1 MTSVAE
7 TEAKEVL
14 KGGSFLLDDH
24 DSKEVFTPED
34 LSDEHRMI
42 GQTAREFAEKEVMP
56 RDEEIESKNY
66 AVTLELLRKAG
77 ELGLLSID
85 IPEEYGGAGLDLLSS
100 LVASEYLSGQASFS
114 GSVGAHTTIGTLPI
128 VYFGT
133 EEQKKKYLPRL
144 ATAELVGAYA
154 LTESGSGSDAL
165 GAKTKAV
172 LSTDGKHYL
181 LSGQKMWITNAGF
194 ADVFIV
200 FAKVDG
206 EKFTAFIVERAFPG
220 VSIAPEE
227 HKMGLQ
233 GSSTCAVNLEE
244 AQVPVEN
251 VLGEIGKGH
260 KIAFNIL
267 NIGRLKLGVS
277 AITGSKRLTTIATE
291 YAKQRHQFSVPII
304 SFGLIKHKLAQMA
317 ILAYVAECMMYRTV
331 GMIERALAT
340 VDRNNPTEA
349 LKAIEDYAVE
359 CSILKVV
366 GSETLDYCADQAV
379 QVFGG
384 NGYSKDYPVERAY
397 RDARI
402 SRIYEGTNEINRLII
417 SGQLLRRAAKGDLPI
432 FQAAKKLMEEM
443 LTPGIPEES
452 SDSLF
457 SQERT
462 ALANAKKIAIAVLGS
477 AAQRY
482 RDKLQEQQEVLAA
495 ASDIIMDLYALE
507 SAILR
512 TEKMVG
518 LRGEASCSVQIDATR
533 TFTNDAIQRIEQHAK
548 VALAAMTEGDE
559 LRTMLAVL
567 KRYARFVPVDTI
579 AARRRIAASLAE
591 SGRYSLS

>member
-1 MTSVAE
+1 MTSSVAE
-7 TEAKEVL
+7 QTKVL
-14 KGGSFLLDDH
+14 KGGSFILEDH
-24 DSKEVFTPED
+24 DSREVFTPED

-42 GQTAREFAEKEVMP
+42 AQTAREFTEKEVLP
-56 RDEEIESKNY
+56 LDAEIESKNY
-66 AVTLELLRKAG
+66 KVTRDLLAKAG

-85 IPEEYGGAGLDLLSS
+85 IPEKYGGAGLDLLSS

-133 EEQKKKYLPRL
+133 EDQKKKYLPRL
-144 ATAELVGAYA
+144 GTAELVGAYA

-172 LSTDGKHYL
+172 LSEDGKSYL
-181 LSGQKMWITNAGF
+181 LTGQKMWITNAGF
-194 ADVFIV
+194 ADIFIV

-206 EKFTAFIVERAFPG
+206 EKFTAFIVERTFPG
-220 VSIAPEE
+220 VSVAPEE
-227 HKMGLQ
+227 HKMGLL

-244 AQVPVEN
+244 ARVPVEN

-267 NIGRLKLGVS
+267 NIGRLKLGVG
-277 AITGSKRLTTIATE
+277 AITGSKRLTGIATE
-291 YAKQRHQFSVPII
+291 YAKQRHQFGVPIS
-304 SFGLIKHKLAQMA
+304 SFGMIKHKLAQMA
-317 ILAYVAECMMYRTV
+317 ILAYVSECMMYRTV
-331 GMIERALAT
+331 GMIETALAT
-340 VDRNNPTEA
+340 VNRDIPAEA

-366 GSETLDYCADQAV
+366 GSETLDYCADEAV

-417 SGQLLRRAAKGDLPI
+417 SGQLLRRAMKGDLPI
-432 FQAAKKLMEEM
+432 FAAAKKLMDEM
-443 LTPGIPEES
+443 LSPGLSE
-452 SDSLF
+452 DLVDGVF
-457 SQERT
+457 AAERA
-462 ALANAKKIAIAVLGS
+462 ALSNAKKIVVAVLGS
-477 AAQRY
+477 AAQKY
-482 RDKLQEQQEVLAA
+482 RDKVQEQQEVLAA
-495 ASDIIMDLYALE
+495 ASDIIMQIYGIE

-512 TEKMVG
+512 TEK
-518 LRGEASCSVQIDATR
+518 LIASRGEASCSCQIDATR
-533 TFTNDAIQRIEQHAK
+533 TFTNDAIGHIEQHAK
-548 VALAAMTEGDE
+548 CALAAMSEGDE

-567 KRYARFVPVDTI
+567 KRYTRFIPVNTI
-579 AARRRIAASLAE
+579 AARRRIADSLIEA
-591 SGRYSLS
+591 GRYNL